1 MSCSVASS
9 EYLNELL
16 SDKTTVSKMPKIF
29 LHAERLLDQGKRCL
43 LLRVN
48 FKFNII
54 ITAVY
59 DK

>member
-1 MSCSVASS
+1 MSCSVASP

-29 LHAERLLDQGKRCL
+29 LHAERLLDQGTV
-43 LLRVN
+43 LRQVN

-54 ITAVY
+54 ITAVIINNR
-59 DK
+59 